1 MATLGQV
8 HATMQALVSGAVSTV
23 LTGGGATAVIGGTVT
38 AGDICSIIFTA
49 TKLPMSPVTISYT
62 VQIGDTLSAIA
73 LALALKINGSSVLGG
88 QGVGATVSGASI
100 TVSAPTQ
107 LAITYTEAVTGPSPT
122 ETISITEG
130 LLPVVAVGWP
140 AVNTLQ
146 ASVAQ
151 NGQCVANVYDRKL
164 VRNTTRWMPFSYGDT
179 VMPATLTTVISN
191 SYIGAGASRTITLGG
206 TVTAGDAV
214 SCVIVNSGV
223 VPPQS
228 WAEVVIGVAGDT
240 ATTMAAKLAAAII
253 ADTNLNPWL
262 IASSAGAVVTLT
274 SRLVAGDLILSSYTG
289 NGGTRTM
296 EIGRRQRELQIV
308 IWAQTEE
315 DRQSVGDPIEELL
328 VSLNSQFGVT
338 FSDGTV
344 GRLVMGADYYCEDDT
359 LQDVYRRDFLFSLDY
374 PITATDALYSVLAPV
389 QQYQTQ

>member
-1 MATLGQV
+1 MATLGDV
-8 HATMQALVSGAVSTV
+8 HATMQMLVSGAVSDV
-23 LTGGGATAVIGGTVT
+23 LTGGGAVATLGGAPQ
-38 AGDICSIIFTA
+38 AGDICAIIFTSSQI
-49 TKLPMSPVTISYT
+49 PNSPLTISYE
-62 VQIGDTLSAIA
+62 VRAGDTLAAIAAALASAI
-73 LALALKINGSSVLGG
+73 IGSNTLRGLGV
-88 QGVGATVSGASI
+88 QGTASGPAVTI
-100 TVSAPTQ
+100 TAPTGLNVSYSQ
-107 LAITYTEAVTGPSPT
+107 SVTGTSPT
-122 ETISITEG
+122 ETISIVAG

-140 AVNTLQ
+140 AVNMLQ
-146 ASVAQ
+146 SLVAQ
-151 NGQCVANVYDRKL
+151 NGQCMANVYDRKL

-179 VMPATLTTVISN
+179 VIPATLTTVISN

-240 ATTMAAKLAAAII
+240 PTTMAAKLAAAITG
-253 ADTNLNPWL
+253 DTNFAPWMT
-262 IASSAGAVVTLT
+262 ASASGAVVTLT

-315 DRQSVGDPIEELL
+315 DRQSIGNPIEELL
-328 VSLNSQFGVT
+328 VSLNNQFGPT

-374 PITATDALYSVLAPV
+374 PITTTDALYSVLAPV